1 MSREE
6 ARRQALIS
14 FGGVQRFKEEVRDAR
29 SFELLEDLAQDLRY
43 ALRRLTREAHG
54 VILSA
59 SLASSLFGHDDPIGR
74 RVRWARP
81 SSDPDYV
88 VVGVVGDVPSQ
99 TIRDGPS
106 RVLYFPHLYP
116 PKADTITN
124 VVHD

>member
-1 MSREE
+1 MSLLSQAREWLRALFFRAREAQDLAEELRVHLEMEAEANLRRGMSREE

-59 SLASSLFGHDDPIGR
+59 SL
-74 RVRWARP
+74 V
-81 SSDPDYV
+81 
-88 VVGVVGDVPSQ
+88 
-99 TIRDGPS
+99 
-106 RVLYFPHLYP
+106 
-116 PKADTITN
+116 
-124 VVHD
+124 